1 MSLSFHIRDPWST
14 ELNAIRLIICKKIPV
29 AISGGVLG
37 KPFKGKIET
46 LNCSLGCSLNCS
58 LNEICRTL
66 MAVFATNKNQDF
78 LSQNTA
84 NLLGGF

>member
-1 MSLSFHIRDPWST
+1 
-14 ELNAIRLIICKKIPV
+14 
-29 AISGGVLG
+29 
-37 KPFKGKIET
+37 
-46 LNCSLGCSLNCS
+46 LNCS
-58 LNEICRTL
+58 LNEICLLIDEVL